1 MSQKNL
7 STVATDVI
15 ATYGITATNVIN
27 SYRFGG
33 ERVIGFVDQRFA
45 AAVNRGASA
54 LRQDL
59 RSNLIDSQQRVTS
72 YYIQGIHLSTD
83 RAENAV
89 GVAVDLAT
97 KGVSLLAENA
107 ERFDRATNR
116 NALAALSRAAMPA
129 AELVNKVAERI
140 EEGSS
145 ELVKRVSG
153 KAMPA
158 KALATIK
165 LKAATSKATANR
177 KRVTKATTKKV
188 SAIVADAANETSNAA
203 RRAARKIQ
211 TTGEQAVNA
220 ATETA
225 NETSNA
231 ARRAARKIQSAGEQM
246 VSAVA
251 DTATETSNVARR
263 VARKAKA
270 TAKAA

>member
-33 ERVIGFVDQRFA
+33 ERIACFVDQRFA

-54 LRQDL
+54 LRKDL
-59 RSNLIDSQQRVTS
+59 RSNLIDSQQRVTG
-72 YYIQGIHLSTD
+72 YYIQGIHSGTD
-83 RAENAV
+83 KAENAV

-107 ERFDRATNR
+107 ERFDRAINV
-116 NALAALSRAAMPA
+116 NALASLGRAAVPA

-145 ELVKRVSG
+145 ELVRRVSG
-153 KAMPA
+153 KDMPA

-165 LKAATSKATANR
+165 LKAATSEASANR
-177 KRVTKATTKKV
+177 KRVTKAATRKV
-188 SAIVADAANETSNAA
+188 SAIVEEAANETSNAA
-203 RRAARKIQ
+203 RRAARKI
-211 TTGEQAVNA
+211 
-220 ATETA
+220 
-225 NETSNA
+225 
-231 ARRAARKIQSAGEQM
+231 KSAGDQV

-263 VARKAKA
+263 VASKAKA
-270 TAKAA
+270 TGKAA

>member
-33 ERVIGFVDQRFA
+33 ERFAGFVDQRFA
-45 AAVNRGASA
+45 AAVNRGAA
-54 LRQDL
+54 AFRKDL
-59 RSNLIDSQQRVTS
+59 RSNLIDSQQRISS
-72 YYIQGIHLSTD
+72 YCVKGVHYGTD
-83 RAENAV
+83 QAETVV

-97 KGVSLLAENA
+97 KGVSLVASNA
-107 ERFDRATNR
+107 EKLERAANVSVLDRLN
-116 NALAALSRAAMPA
+116 RAAMPA
-129 AELVNKVAERI
+129 ADLVVKVADRI

-145 ELVKRVSG
+145 QLVKRVSG

-165 LKAATSKATANR
+165 LKAATTKASATR
-177 KRVTKATTKKV
+177 KRVTKAATRKASTL
-188 SAIVADAANETSNAA
+188 VAETATETSNAA
-203 RRAARKIQ
+203 RRVARKIQ
-211 TTGEQAVNA
+211 VTGEQV
-220 ATETA
+220 
-225 NETSNA
+225 
-231 ARRAARKIQSAGEQM
+231 